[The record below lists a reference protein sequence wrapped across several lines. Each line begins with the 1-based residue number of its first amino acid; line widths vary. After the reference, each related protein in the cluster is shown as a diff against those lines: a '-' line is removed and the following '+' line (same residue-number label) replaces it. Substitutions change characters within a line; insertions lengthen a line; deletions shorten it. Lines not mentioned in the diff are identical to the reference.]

1 MGEVSIEIDIDKTYI
16 GKTDIDESHKP
27 HNGKPINRIVLSTD
41 EKYVVTYNYTVQTVK
56 TREEIKRL
64 FVTDDKKLFFSAL
77 DREKPIIL
85 FDMENNQE
93 IKLPSIAYRKISFYK
108 NNYFQ
113 FITHDMLWTYTKNK
127 NNEWTCESIYSL
139 PDECGDY
146 HYVWNT
152 LTERSF
158 RVFNFTNRG
167 KGMYDIF
174 KDSRI
179 KSDENFL
186 CIRYGRSILIYSLE
200 LEAAVASLDALND
213 IEVYKFL
220 KHTNLH
226 SLLLSTLDYVSF
238 KVLPGIWNSMI
249 EHCWKKCIDRL
260 KKNNQLPK
268 EYQPQSIPYKIQ
280 ITDEYAYGFLDGC
293 VWKFKLDFSDFSY
306 DYSLNDDDKVNVKS
320 YDYLNIHLFNRY
332 MNKIHAVFMEEIS
345 PTFNESIKWELSITP
360 DSITLKVF
368 KKVKVNNEW
377 EWNFICTRTDK
388 HNYFTLFLQRIISSS
403 LLSNDDIV
411 ILTSMGLFIYHFDE
425 YNKSIILNYFY
436 RMQLN
441 GTEGEE
447 IFPYY
452 RDELF
457 SKSLPIP
464 SYESFKLNDEWISYL
479 INDRLSLLKYGT
491 ELLSFAIKEHKT
503 ELIDNI
509 YKNCITLFRQ
519 DLSDTRNYLNLLGI
533 ITTSMPLL
541 NKCYPD
547 YITRFSL
554 DTVMIIDSPNY
565 HIRHRRA
572 YLHHHAFFRNIQP
585 ENFNRTIP
593 WIYYINRLRELRKNR
608 FWYYLLK
615 LVKYLVLILI
625 LPLLPFYCALCNLLL
640 YCHFVCCTKD
650 EDILTVA
657 YIKTRR
663 IFRLFRYYTRSNSNS
678 QTVPEITFIIPY
690 IKFVNYPQDYDW
702 YWELIKP
709 KTSPFIEVK
718 NRDIYKTWSV
728 HLSFEIRQLIFN
740 PSQWI
745 HDFWN
750 LFDMIAYLL
759 PIYTSIHWL
768 VSNELNGQI
777 IQLLS
782 FSCLFLDIKFLL
794 FFRAFESFG
803 VYFAIIVSVGRQIM
817 SFLVVLLIIV
827 MSFAHA
833 FFILLIPRSDYTFEE
848 LAKNDDPNN
857 PWNISPAYNQVFDN
871 GTIDSKPFMVQ
882 PPNENT
888 NMFIDYRTSLFAMYL
903 FLTGDSSSLSN
914 WSYKS
919 NPPLAILIV
928 LFSLLIV
935 VYLMN
940 LLIGLLNFAIEKDN
954 NRVSYLMQKVEIL
967 AEIEL
972 FYLLPHQRRCQEWF
986 PELIYYFANVDKTR
1000 EKIKEMINNDEW
1012 KTDYFPEMKQE
1023 LLNKLNIQHN
1033 PHNDK
1038 VFMDKLEEI
1047 YIMISKLSKEQSPQV
1062 EKN

>member
-27 HNGKPINRIVLSTD
+27 HNGKPINRIVLSPD
-41 EKYVVTYNYTVQTVK
+41 EKYVVTYSVNDDSIVGWNGDIEEGKLNLDYTVQTVK
-56 TREEIKRL
+56 TREEIKQ
-64 FVTDDKKLFFSAL
+64 
-77 DREKPIIL
+77 PIIL

-127 NNEWTCESIYSL
+127 NNEWTCESIYSI
-139 PDECGDY
+139 PDGKEDDIENGIFTTFFSDIRKDGSIHLECGDY
-146 HYVWNT
+146 HYIWNT
-152 LTERSF
+152 LSERSF

-179 KSDENFL
+179 KNDENFL

-280 ITDEYAYGFLDGC
+280 TTDEYAYGFLDGC

-360 DSITLKVF
+360 DSITSKVF

-457 SKSLPIP
+457 SKSTLPIP

-491 ELLSFAIKEHKT
+491 KLLSFAIKEHKT

-509 YKNCITLFRQ
+509 YKNCVTLFRQ
-519 DLSDTRNYLNLLGI
+519 DLRDTRNYLNLLGI

-572 YLHHHAFFRNIQP
+572 SLHHHAFFRNIQP

-615 LVKYLVLILI
+615 LVKYLV
-625 LPLLPFYCALCNLLL
+625 
-640 YCHFVCCTKD
+640 
-650 EDILTVA
+650 
-657 YIKTRR
+657 
-663 IFRLFRYYTRSNSNS
+663 YYTRSNSNS

-728 HLSFEIRQLIFN
+728 
-740 PSQWI
+740 
-745 HDFWN
+745 
-750 LFDMIAYLL
+750 
-759 PIYTSIHWL
+759 
-768 VSNELNGQI
+768 
-777 IQLLS
+777 
-782 FSCLFLDIKFLL
+782 
-794 FFRAFESFG
+794 
-803 VYFAIIVSVGRQIM
+803 
-817 SFLVVLLIIV
+817 
-827 MSFAHA
+827 
-833 FFILLIPRSDYTFEE
+833 
-848 LAKNDDPNN
+848 DP
-857 PWNISPAYNQVFDN
+857 
-871 GTIDSKPFMVQ
+871 
-882 PPNENT
+882 
-888 NMFIDYRTSLFAMYL
+888 
-903 FLTGDSSSLSN
+903 
-914 WSYKS
+914 
-919 NPPLAILIV
+919 
-928 LFSLLIV
+928 
-935 VYLMN
+935 
-940 LLIGLLNFAIEKDN
+940 
-954 NRVSYLMQKVEIL
+954 
-967 AEIEL
+967 
-972 FYLLPHQRRCQEWF
+972 
-986 PELIYYFANVDKTR
+986 
-1000 EKIKEMINNDEW
+1000 
-1012 KTDYFPEMKQE
+1012 
-1023 LLNKLNIQHN
+1023 
-1033 PHNDK
+1033 
-1038 VFMDKLEEI
+1038 
-1047 YIMISKLSKEQSPQV
+1047 
-1062 EKN
+1062 